1 MSNLMSVHNP
11 KSWKPDR
18 PISRGATEFHDAVI
32 NASWNHD
39 CLDEMISISEPC
51 IKEEDVV
58 VDYGAGTGT
67 SSIRILEKL
76 KRRVKLW
83 LVDNSPAWMGKAYE
97 FLGSRDNVDFFI
109 LGKEHD
115 SFSTLSDTIGNNS
128 VNHVL
133 SANTM
138 HLIPNLKETFKGIFD
153 AIKKNGTFIF
163 NSGNII
169 REGKPEGALMLD
181 STVYRVHD
189 IAINMIKHDSQF
201 KNYKT
206 KLYERIE
213 LTLHQRKFVFHYPR
227 DIKEYIN
234 ALKDSGFEQIKVGY
248 KLIKVKYSD
257 YLKFLR
263 VRRLQAGMIPE
274 IGGTEPNP
282 QEEKDRDNL
291 VTAASLKF
299 FKELKEN
306 NPLADNESFRGEW
319 AFVSAVKL
327 S

>member
-1 MSNLMSVHNP
+1 MSVHNH

-18 PISRGATEFHDAVI
+18 PISKGATEFHDAVI

-39 CLDEMISISEPC
+39 CLDEMISISNHN
-51 IKEEDVV
+51 IKDEDIV

-76 KRRVKLW
+76 KRRIRLW
-83 LVDNSPAWMGKAYE
+83 LVDNSPAWLGRAYE
-97 FLGSRDNVDFFI
+97 FLGTRDNVDFFI
-109 LGKEHD
+109 LGKNHD
-115 SFSTLSDTIGNNS
+115 GFSTLSGTIGNNS

-138 HLIPNLKETFKGIFD
+138 HLIPDLKETFKGIFD

-189 IAINMIKHDSQF
+189 IAIDIIKHDSRF

-206 KLYERIE
+206 GIYGRIE
-213 LTLHQRKFVFHYPR
+213 STLPQRKFVFHYPR
-227 DIKEYIN
+227 DIKEYVN
-234 ALKDSGFEQIKVGY
+234 ALKDSGFEQIKVYY

-257 YLKFLR
+257 YLEFLR
-263 VRRLQAGMIPE
+263 VRRLQAGMLPE
-274 IGGTEPNP
+274 IGGTEPDS
-282 QEEKDRDNL
+282 QEEKDRDKL
-291 VTAASLKF
+291 ITAASLKF
-299 FKELKEN
+299 FKELEEN
-306 NPLADNESFRGEW
+306 NQLADNESFKGEW
-319 AFVSAVKL
+319 AFVSAVKP